1 MAFTPQQQ
9 AVIDVFKQNL
19 GRMPGQA
26 ALDFYTN
33 KLSSTGNDIT
43 QFANELA
50 NSPEGRDVAKAGGVQ
65 TRFVSQEKQIQ
76 NQDIGYTGVPEGL
89 SVDALGRATDPNVV
103 NPNLAADS
111 ARIQQFAQSE
121 LGRQFSPEDLA
132 GYMDK
137 VNNGTNLGQIRR
149 EIEFGTDG
157 TAYDASTGQAAGDA
171 FGIQNAGVVP
181 QTAIDQIAKINTGT
195 GVTGG
200 GVTGGGVT
208 GGGVTGTGVTGGGV
222 TGTGVTGGGV
232 TGTGVTGGGV
242 TGGGVTG
249 GGVTGGGVTPY
260 TPPTNVSTSQLPIPD
275 PEIAKGGSFAEPF
288 FKTAYQEAFNQYNQ
302 GGPRYYGGAQV
313 AGFSPQQ
320 LEAQRQAQNTN
331 QQLNLLG
338 QFQTGAT
345 ARQLGQDI
353 REVGIPGQVRAPT
366 QVQQISPMGINP
378 QLAQAVSRPLMQQ
391 LNENVLPGISSGATQ
406 AGAFGGSRQGI
417 LENQA
422 RSRTAG
428 AVTDALAR
436 ATQQQQQIGLNQRGQ
451 DIQQGQFS
459 GQFLAGQRQQ
469 DINTA
474 LQQRGQNLGALQAG
488 QSGASAARQG
498 LLAGPGVLSGVGA
511 QQQQMQQQLI
521 NANMQRY
528 NYGQNAPQQ
537 NLAKLFGFLGG
548 RPSPAS
554 LPNTTPA
561 SGFSRGV
568 ADATDAYNLYNLITG

>member
-33 KLSSTGNDIT
+33 KLAATGNNVT

-50 NSPEGRDVAKAGGVQ
+50 NSPEGRDVATAGGTQ
-65 TRFVSQEKQIQ
+65 TRFVPQANQIQ
-76 NQDIGYTGVPEGL
+76 GQDIGYTGAPEGSTTDYL
-89 SVDALGRATDPNVV
+89 NRQIDPNGV
-103 NPNLAADS
+103 NPNIAADG
-111 ARIQQFAQSE
+111 ARIQQYAQSE
-121 LGRQFSPEDLA
+121 LGRQFSPEELQ
-132 GYMDK
+132 GYMSQLQG
-137 VNNGTNLGQIRR
+137 GTNFGEIRR
-149 EIEFGTDG
+149 GIEGSEAG
-157 TAYDASTGQAAGDA
+157 IAYDTATGQGAGDA
-171 FGIQNAGVVP
+171 FGIQNSGVVP
-181 QTAIDQIAKINTGT
+181 QSAIDQLDKVGGDTSGGGEVIDDG
-195 GVTGG
+195 TGG
-200 GVTGGGVT
+200 GVSTG
-208 GGGVTGTGVTGGGV
+208 
-222 TGTGVTGGGV
+222 
-232 TGTGVTGGGV
+232 
-242 TGGGVTG
+242 
-249 GGVTGGGVTPY
+249 
-260 TPPTNVSTSQLPIPD
+260 QLPIPD
-275 PEIAKGGSFAEPF
+275 PVIAEGGSFAEPF
-288 FKTAYQEAFNQYNQ
+288 FKTAYQEAFRQYNQ
-302 GGPRYYGGAQV
+302 GGPQYYGGPQV

-320 LEAQRQAQNTN
+320 IEAQRQAQGTN

-428 AVTDALAR
+428 SVTDALAR

-451 DIQQGQFS
+451 DINQGQYA
-459 GQFLAGQRQQ
+459 GTFLAGQRQQ
-469 DINTA
+469 DITTA

-548 RPSPAS
+548 RPGAVEQ
-554 LPNTTPA
+554 PNTTPA
-561 SGFSRGV
+561 SGFSRGL
-568 ADATDAYNLYNLITG
+568 ADATDAFNFYNLVKG

>member
-33 KLSSTGNDIT
+33 KLASTGNDT
-43 QFANELA
+43 TAFANELA
-50 NSPEGRDVAKAGGVQ
+50 NSPEGRDVSAAGGAQ
-65 TRFVSQEKQIQ
+65 TRFVAQENQIQ
-76 NQDIGYTGVPEGL
+76 NQDIGYTGAPEGF
-89 SVDALGRATDPNVV
+89 SVDALGRATDPNAARPMAFG
-103 NPNLAADS
+103 PNGYGMGTNQAADA
-111 ARIQQFAQSE
+111 ARIQGYAQSE
-121 LGRQFSPEDLA
+121 LGRQFSREDLA
-132 GYMDK
+132 GYVQK
-137 VNNGTNLGQIRR
+137 VQDGTNLGQIRR
-149 EIEFGTDG
+149 EIEFGTEG
-157 TAYDASTGQAAGDA
+157 AAYDTSTGQAAGDA

-181 QTAIDQIAKINTGT
+181 QTALDQIAKIPA
-195 GVTGG
+195 
-200 GVTGGGVT
+200 
-208 GGGVTGTGVTGGGV
+208 
-222 TGTGVTGGGV
+222 
-232 TGTGVTGGGV
+232 
-242 TGGGVTG
+242 
-249 GGVTGGGVTPY
+249 VTPAVTTPAVTTPAVTPAVTPAY
-260 TPPTNVSTSQLPIPD
+260 TPPTNVSTGNLPIPD
-275 PEIAKGGSFAEPF
+275 PVIAEGGSFAEPF

-302 GGPRYYGGAQV
+302 GGPQYYGGAQV

-320 LEAQRQAQNTN
+320 LEAQRQAQSTN

-353 REVGIPGQVRAPT
+353 REIGIPGQVRAPT
-366 QVQQISPMGINP
+366 QVQQISPQAIDP
-378 QLAQAVSRPLMQQ
+378 RLAQAVSRPLMQQ
-391 LNENVLPGISSGATQ
+391 LNENILPGISSGATQ

-428 AVTDALAR
+428 SVTDALAR
-436 ATQQQQQIGLNQRGQ
+436 ATQQQQQIGLNQRSQ

-459 GQFLAGQRQQ
+459 GNFLAGQRQQ
-469 DINTA
+469 DINTM

-488 QSGASAARQG
+488 QSGAGAARQG
-498 LLAGPGVLSGVGA
+498 LLAGPGVLEGVGS

-561 SGFSRGV
+561 SGLSRGL
-568 ADATDAYNLYNLITG
+568 ADATDAYNLYNLVTG

>member
-33 KLSSTGNDIT
+33 KLASTGNNVA

-50 NSPEGRDVAKAGGVQ
+50 NSPEGRDVATAGGTQ
-65 TRFVSQEKQIQ
+65 TRFVPQANQIQ
-76 NQDIGYTGVPEGL
+76 NQDIGYPTVPEGSTTDYL
-89 SVDALGRATDPNVV
+89 NRQVDPNVV
-103 NPNLAADS
+103 NPNLVADQ

-121 LGRQFSPEDLA
+121 LGREFSPEDLS
-132 GYMDK
+132 GYMNK
-137 VNNGTNLGQIRR
+137 LQSGTNFGQIRR
-149 EIEFGTDG
+149 EIEAGTEG
-157 TAYDASTGQAAGDA
+157 TAFDASTGQAAGDA

-181 QTAIDQIAKINTGT
+181 QTAIDQLAKVNT
-195 GVTGG
+195 
-200 GVTGGGVT
+200 
-208 GGGVTGTGVTGGGV
+208 GVTGTGVTGTGV
-222 TGTGVTGGGV
+222 TGTGVTG
-232 TGTGVTGGGV
+232 TGVTTQG
-242 TGGGVTG
+242 
-249 GGVTGGGVTPY
+249 
-260 TPPTNVSTSQLPIPD
+260 QLPIPD
-275 PEIAKGGSFAEPF
+275 PAISPGGSFAEPF

-302 GGPRYYGGAQV
+302 GGPQYYGGPQV

-320 LEAQRQAQNTN
+320 LEAQRQAQSSN

-353 REVGIPGQVRAPT
+353 REIGIPGQVRAPT
-366 QVQQISPMGINP
+366 QVQQISPQGINP
-378 QLAQAVSRPLMQQ
+378 QLAQAVSRPLTQQ
-391 LNENVLPGISSGATQ
+391 LNENILPGISSGATQ

-474 LQQRGQNLGALQAG
+474 LQQRGQNLGALQSG

-521 NANMQRY
+521 NANMQRF

-548 RPSPAS
+548 RPTQAS
-554 LPNTTPA
+554 SPNTTPA

-568 ADATDAYNLYNLITG
+568 ADATDAYNLYNLVTG

>member
-9 AVIDVFKQNL
+9 AVIDLYKQNL

-33 KLSSTGNDIT
+33 KLAQSGNDATSI
-43 QFANELA
+43 ANQLA
-50 NSPEGRDVAKAGGVQ
+50 NSPEGRDVAAAGGAQ
-65 TRFVSQEKQIQ
+65 TRFVAQENQIQ
-76 NQDIGYTGVPEGL
+76 NQDIGYTGAPEGF
-89 SVDALGRATDPNVV
+89 SVDALGRATDPNASSMGT
-103 NPNLAADS
+103 NQAADA
-111 ARIQQFAQSE
+111 ARIQGYAQSE
-121 LGRQFSPEDLA
+121 LGRNFSRDDLNF
-132 GYMDK
+132 YTDK
-137 VNNGTNLGQIRR
+137 VQGGTNLGQIRR
-149 EIEFGTDG
+149 EIELGTEG
-157 TAYDASTGQAAGDA
+157 AAYDTSTGQATGAA
-171 FGIQNAGVVP
+171 FGVQNAGVVP
-181 QTAIDQIAKINTGT
+181 QTALDQIAKLGGGAGTDIVTGPADGIGGGTGNGIGTGT
-195 GVTGG
+195 G
-200 GVTGGGVT
+200 
-208 GGGVTGTGVTGGGV
+208 
-222 TGTGVTGGGV
+222 
-232 TGTGVTGGGV
+232 
-242 TGGGVTG
+242 
-249 GGVTGGGVTPY
+249 
-260 TPPTNVSTSQLPIPD
+260 NVSQGILPIPD
-275 PEIAKGGSFAEPF
+275 PALSEGGSFAEPF

-302 GGPRYYGGAQV
+302 GGPQYYGGAQV

-320 LEAQRQAQNTN
+320 LEAQRQAQGTN

-353 REVGIPGQVRAPT
+353 REVGIPDQVRAPT
-366 QVQQISPMGINP
+366 QVQQISPQAIDP

-391 LNENVLPGISSGATQ
+391 LNENILPGISSGATQ

-428 AVTDALAR
+428 SVTDALAR
-436 ATQQQQQIGLNQRGQ
+436 ATQQQQQIGLNQRSQ

-459 GQFLAGQRQQ
+459 GNFLAGQRQQ
-469 DINTA
+469 DINTM
-474 LQQRGQNLGALQAG
+474 LQQRGQNLGALQSG

-498 LLAGPGVLSGVGA
+498 LLAGPGVLEGVGS

-548 RPSPAS
+548 RPGGTQS
-554 LPNTTPA
+554 PNTTPA
-561 SGFSRGV
+561 SGLSRGL
-568 ADATDAYNLYNLITG
+568 ADATDAYNLYNMITG